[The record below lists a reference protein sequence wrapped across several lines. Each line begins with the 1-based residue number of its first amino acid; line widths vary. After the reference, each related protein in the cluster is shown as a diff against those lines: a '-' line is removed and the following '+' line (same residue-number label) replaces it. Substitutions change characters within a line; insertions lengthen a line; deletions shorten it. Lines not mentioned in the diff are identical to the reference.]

1 MFTECCVKTLEQIE
15 CCSRFPQCPFT
26 NDNAG
31 GAKRKGGAA
40 RAWLTGRTPNQLHL
54 SHFPSPVPL
63 NNPLFPPNPHMTTTR
78 NGAVIHY
85 RLVARDSEPLQVA
98 TDTAW
103 SRLPVSV
110 QVTIPFFQISS
121 NRYRGSTTRTNKHYQ
136 LRATLCSF
144 LQYCFV
150 SDNG

>member
-1 MFTECCVKTLEQIE
+1 MFTERCVKMLEQIE
-15 CCSRFPQCPFT
+15 CCSCFPQCPFT
-26 NDNAG
+26 DNAG
-31 GAKRKGGAA
+31 GKAE
-40 RAWLTGRTPNQLHL
+40 GRSCPGVVNWQNTKPA
-54 SHFPSPVPL
+54 PSVPL
-63 NNPLFPPNPHMTTTR
+63 SFTGALEQSAVSTKPAYDHDPR